1 MGPAARTTPAGGQA
15 PVILLLS
22 LNLILLAFFI
32 LLNALSD
39 YQIDRTRAAL
49 QSVDRTFSEGL
60 SVPQAV
66 SETPAGLGAMPH
78 ARDLLL
84 DIGSAFEAAIPAAR
98 STVNDRTAVL
108 SIEFP
113 AAAFFAEGKARLRP
127 ASEALL
133 LRLAGGLIGDGS
145 PTFAHRVAFYY
156 PSKHGSASR
165 AAEIARASLVARRL
179 QARLTP
185 ETVSIGLQPRLDAMV
200 RFVIRLESAARSEGA
215 GQGVDGDG

>member
-1 MGPAARTTPAGGQA
+1 MGQAAQTTAARGQG

-49 QSVDRTFSEGL
+49 ESVDRTFSDGL
-60 SVPQAV
+60 SIPQAV
-66 SETPAGLGAMPH
+66 SHTPAGLGVMPH

-84 DIGSAFEAAIPAAR
+84 EIGSAFEAAIPAAR
-98 STVNDRTAVL
+98 STVNDQATVL
-108 SIEFP
+108 TIEFP
-113 AAAFFAEGKARLRP
+113 AAAFFVVGAARLRP
-127 ASEALL
+127 ASESLL

-145 PTFAHRVAFYY
+145 RKSAYSVAFYY
-156 PSKHGSASR
+156 PSAQASASR

-179 QARLTP
+179 QTRLTP
-185 ETVSIGLQPRLDAMV
+185 DALSIGLQPRLDAMV
-200 RFVIRLESAARSEGA
+200 RIVIRLEGLVPSEPF
-215 GQGVDGDG
+215 GQGVDSDG